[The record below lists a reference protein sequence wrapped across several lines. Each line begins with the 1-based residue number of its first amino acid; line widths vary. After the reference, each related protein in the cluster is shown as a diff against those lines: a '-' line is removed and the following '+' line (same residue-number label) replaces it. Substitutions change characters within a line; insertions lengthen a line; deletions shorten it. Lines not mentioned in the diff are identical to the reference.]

1 MTKKN
6 LLIIASSIC
15 LLSSAAGSVYAA
27 STTSSQTPPTNSSQP
42 QSHNTSSSSTQA
54 PAPTQAPA
62 TITELIQV
70 TEAWARKSLSPNN
83 NSAAYMKVANLTD
96 KDVVIIGASASE
108 TANNVELHKSF
119 VDEKGV
125 SRMTTVDKIVVP
137 AKTTVELAPS
147 GMHVMLFDLKR
158 NLNTGDKFKIEL
170 KIEGET
176 KAVVVETEV
185 KEGK

>member
-1 MTKKN
+1 MMKKN

-15 LLSSAAGSVYAA
+15 LLSSATSIAYAA
-27 STTSSQTPPTNSSQP
+27 ATASNQNPPPSASQP
-42 QSHNTSSSSTQA
+42 QSKDTPGSNAQA
-54 PAPTQAPA
+54 PAPAIQP
-62 TITELIQV
+62 IQV
-70 TEAWARKSLSPNN
+70 TGAWAMPSLSPNN
-83 NSAAYMKVANLTD
+83 NSAAYMEVANLTD

-108 TANNVELHKSF
+108 IANNVELHKSF

-137 AKTTVELAPS
+137 AKTTVKLTPL

-158 NLNTGDKFKIEL
+158 TLNNGDKFKIEL

-176 KAVVVETEV
+176 NAVVVETEV
-185 KEGK
+185 KKGN